1 MNIMKK
7 NIALAAIA
15 LMVASCN
22 KDMGGEKQSF
32 DPTEIRVEAY
42 IKQTRA
48 TDTSFEIGDRMSFY
62 AVEYTGEDVAKLQV
76 SGNYIN
82 NEVMVYDGTEWR
94 GERPLY
100 WSKTHCDFYAIYPYQ
115 HPETVSEYIFHLPLD
130 QNRPETE
137 EALSGYEAA
146 DLMWAK
152 AEKIKPPYTTYFDDD
167 GTVCTPP
174 IAEDHYYPVQLRFK
188 HMMSR
193 VVVKLERG
201 ENYEGELPEDIA
213 VHLYNTVTTAEV
225 DLTKGSLQRYAYG
238 EKETITMKQLSNDT
252 FAAVVV
258 PQNIERRTPLVE
270 VTMDGIAYLLSYS
283 TSFRPGYQHTITVTL
298 NTSPE
303 QEKIEINIDGEVGE
317 WE

>member
-1 MNIMKK
+1 MDFTAATVEFLKFLNNITGSYGLAI
-7 NIALAAIA
+7 IALTIIVRAI
-15 LMVASCN
+15 LWPL
-22 KDMGGEKQSF
+22 G
-32 DPTEIRVEAY
+32 
-42 IKQTRA
+42 
-48 TDTSFEIGDRMSFY
+48 
-62 AVEYTGEDVAKLQV
+62 V
-76 SGNYIN
+76 SQQ
-82 NEVMVYDGTEWR
+82 R
-94 GERPLY
+94 
-100 WSKTHCDFYAIYPYQ
+100 
-115 HPETVSEYIFHLPLD
+115 
-130 QNRPETE
+130 
-137 EALSGYEAA
+137 
-146 DLMWAK
+146 
-152 AEKIKPPYTTYFDDD
+152 
-167 GTVCTPP
+167 
-174 IAEDHYYPVQLRFK
+174 
-188 HMMSR
+188 
-193 VVVKLERG
+193 
-201 ENYEGELPEDIA
+201 IA